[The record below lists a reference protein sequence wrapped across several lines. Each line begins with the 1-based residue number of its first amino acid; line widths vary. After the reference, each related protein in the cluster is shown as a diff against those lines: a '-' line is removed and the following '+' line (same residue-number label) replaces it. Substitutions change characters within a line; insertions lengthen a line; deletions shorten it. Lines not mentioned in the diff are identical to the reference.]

1 MTSKSWNRPVL
12 NIPSLSHSGLGQ
24 RQLPQPSRTKPRSSV
39 VCWYLPRTANI
50 QSQGENGTSPPPFL
64 VYTTKIN
71 LIINFRSATAC
82 LQLWKEVQGITFFWL
97 NVNHNNVKLI
107 LEPLWLD
114 IKINT
119 CKTQYMHIIRAV
131 QHHMLVFEKI
141 KERQLNLSN
150 VKRIKKMRSIEI
162 KFILKLRLMIV

>member
-71 LIINFRSATAC
+71 LNINFMSAKAC
-82 LQLWKEVQGITFFWL
+82 LHLWKEIQGITFFCL
-97 NVNHNNVKLI
+97 NVNHNNVWLI
-107 LEPLWLD
+107 LEPCWLD
-114 IKINT
+114 IINT
-119 CKTQYMHIIRAV
+119 CKTQYMHIIRGV
-131 QHHMLVFEKI
+131 QHHMHVLEK
-141 KERQLNLSN
+141 S
-150 VKRIKKMRSIEI
+150 KKDNSISQT
-162 KFILKLRLMIV
+162 